1 MVTELVAGSLHL
13 YSPHQLQSS
22 YYNQMW
28 GSIVTWWKMSACEM
42 EPHWASREGE
52 KRCRI
57 MTRIRHSTIA
67 VEA

>member
-1 MVTELVAGSLHL
+1 
-13 YSPHQLQSS
+13 
-22 YYNQMW
+22 MW